1 MDSFSLF
8 IIIVVVVAAA
18 WGWYK
23 GFICQAAQ
31 VIGFAL
37 GIAAC
42 RIFGSRLATA
52 LCGED
57 PSGAD
62 TVLYYVMAYVVLFI
76 VVYVLVWIC
85 SRAVKG
91 LLKTL
96 RVGILNRI
104 GGAIFSICKWML
116 LVSLVLNMWVAVSPA
131 SSVTE
136 SKAFSYTLDF
146 GPWLL
151 GTQTA
156 SQVGHALGKAI
167 HG

>member
-8 IIIVVVVAAA
+8 IIIVVVAAAA
-18 WGWYK
+18 WGWFK
-23 GFICQAAQ
+23 GFLAQAAQ
-31 VIGFAL
+31 VVGFAL

-42 RIFGSRLATA
+42 RLFGSALATA
-52 LCGED
+52 LCGDE

-62 TVLYYVMAYVVLFI
+62 TVLYHVMAYVVLFV
-76 VVYVLVWIC
+76 VVYVLVWVC
-85 SRAVKG
+85 SRALKG

-96 RVGILNRI
+96 KVGVINNI
-104 GGAIFSICKWML
+104 GGAIFSVCKWML
-116 LVSLVLNMWVAVSPA
+116 LVSLVLNLWVAVTPDTDA
-131 SSVTE
+131 SD

-156 SQVGHALGKAI
+156 TQISHALGKAI